1 VDDQTDDK
9 QTEDA
14 LAECEEKVEHLQEE
28 NAELR
33 KSAQTFGDLAERL
46 NAKRRLSNDKR
57 R

>member
-1 VDDQTDDK
+1 VDDPTDDK

-33 KSAQTFGDLAERL
+33 KSAQTFADLAERL
-46 NAKRRLSNDKR
+46 NAKQRLGNDKR